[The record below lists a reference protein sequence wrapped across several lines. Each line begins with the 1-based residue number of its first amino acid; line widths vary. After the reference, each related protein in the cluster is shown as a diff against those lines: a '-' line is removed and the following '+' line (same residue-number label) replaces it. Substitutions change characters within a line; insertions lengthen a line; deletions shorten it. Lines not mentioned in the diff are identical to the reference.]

1 MLTNPTINQQLRNRM
16 LSETKSKKVFKPSS
30 AFGARDAVL
39 GKNDKMMYQNPFGY
53 SKYMQKD
60 YKKQ

>member
-1 MLTNPTINQQLRNRM
+1 M